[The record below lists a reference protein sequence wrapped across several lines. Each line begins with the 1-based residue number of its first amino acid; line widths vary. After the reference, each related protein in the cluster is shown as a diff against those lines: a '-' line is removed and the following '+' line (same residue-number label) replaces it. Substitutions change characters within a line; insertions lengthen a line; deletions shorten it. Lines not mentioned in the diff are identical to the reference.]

1 MTELLIKQEP
11 TTLPHDV
18 VMLYQVTVFLPN
30 GDIEN
35 QYSLSEYSDA
45 REIFNDLGKELP
57 VELTCNIEVWKD
69 KNNSE
74 TKYTSIAKNF
84 YRGGVTNYE
93 RI

>member
-1 MTELLIKQEP
+1 MAELLVKKEP
-11 TTLPHDV
+11 ITLPKDV
-18 VMLYQVTVFLPN
+18 VMLYQVTLFLPN

-74 TKYTSIAKNF
+74 TGYISIAKNF
-84 YRGGVTNYE
+84 
-93 RI
+93 